1 MVSTLTLVVLVC
13 LFPVWPDFAKLLI
26 FYISLYLLYFLL
38 GIMVI
43 RLIIW
48 ALFRIFGKD
57 FWLFPNLNA
66 DVGPLESFVPLYE
79 CNNTEDEW
87 AEYLG
92 RFLALLMTIYIVFL
106 LKTDPTILSEY

>member
-1 MVSTLTLVVLVC
+1 MVTTLTLVVLVC
-13 LFPVWPDFAKLLI
+13 LFPVWPDFLKLII
-26 FYISLYLLYFLL
+26 FYISLSLLYFLL
-38 GIMVI
+38 GIMVV

-92 RFLALLMTIYIVFL
+92 RIIALGLTIYLIFIL
-106 LKTDPTILSEY
+106 RTDPTILSEY